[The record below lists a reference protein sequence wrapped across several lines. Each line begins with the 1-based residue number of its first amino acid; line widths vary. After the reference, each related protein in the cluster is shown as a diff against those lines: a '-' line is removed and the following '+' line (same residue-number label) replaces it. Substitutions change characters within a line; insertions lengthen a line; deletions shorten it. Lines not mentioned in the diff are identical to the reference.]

1 MRGGRLATDD
11 IGADRRSHDLDSAF
25 RAHRDWLVRRLAL
38 IVGDAEEARDLAQE
52 TFVRAAEKWPLPD
65 SREPARWLSTV
76 GVRLAI
82 DERRRRRRWGF
93 LELRERD
100 ATWAIAVDP
109 DLWRALNR
117 LDRRTRAAI
126 VLTTLDGYSQDEVAE
141 MLEAPRG
148 TVASWISRG
157 HERLRTELG
166 PPR

>member
-11 IGADRRSHDLDSAF
+11 ADVGHAGRDLDSAF

-38 IVGDAEEARDLAQE
+38 IVGDAEEARDLVQE
-52 TFVRAAEKWPLPD
+52 TFVRAAEHWPLPD
-65 SREPARWLSTV
+65 PMEPARWLSTV

-93 LELRERD
+93 LDLRETD
-100 ATWAIAVDP
+100 STWAIATDP
-109 DLWRALNR
+109 DLWRAMGR

-126 VLTTLDGYSQDEVAE
+126 VLTTLDGYSHDEVAS
-141 MLEAPRG
+141 MLEVPRG

-157 HERLRTELG
+157 RGRLRAELA
-166 PPR
+166 RDR